1 MQALEAEITRIAK
14 ANPQTLDLGP
24 SKIEGGAPALFIRE
38 EIYTL
43 NHSSTRSSPR
53 EVFHVHCEAEG
64 SCHAILSAADAKLV
78 LEKGWGERHGLSGR
92 GLGVPLGYIMIFAPR
107 SVQEVK
113 IIGMV
118 ARAAAC
124 YGLEG
129 RKVD

>member
-14 ANPQTLDLGP
+14 ANPQTLELGP
-24 SKIEGGAPALFIRE
+24 SKLEGGAPALFIRE
-38 EIYTL
+38 EIYTP

-92 GLGVPLGYIMIFAPR
+92 GLGVPLGYVMIFAPR
-107 SVQEVK
+107 SVEEVK

-129 RKVD
+129 RNVD